1 MKLHLYTFPS
11 KLRLKIYTFPRNQH
25 LYFIPVLIYTLIK
38 VKSKLR
44 EEKKWIRQTDQ
55 PICRSPPMILP
66 IFLLAAKSSWLHL
79 AFSWHRLVKIP
90 LIFVP
95 SQRIENRWTSDRKKG
110 VFPVGSDSSEK
121 CGKTDG
127 FGPEKQA
134 RKGFSTVQNAT
145 LSHSGCSVCCIGK

>member
-1 MKLHLYTFPS
+1 MWYLSGSTLFQANKSNSSHFFHRMKLHLYTFPS

-66 IFLLAAKSSWLHL
+66 IFLLAAKSS
-79 AFSWHRLVKIP
+79 
-90 LIFVP
+90 
-95 SQRIENRWTSDRKKG
+95 
-110 VFPVGSDSSEK
+110 
-121 CGKTDG
+121 
-127 FGPEKQA
+127 
-134 RKGFSTVQNAT
+134 
-145 LSHSGCSVCCIGK
+145 